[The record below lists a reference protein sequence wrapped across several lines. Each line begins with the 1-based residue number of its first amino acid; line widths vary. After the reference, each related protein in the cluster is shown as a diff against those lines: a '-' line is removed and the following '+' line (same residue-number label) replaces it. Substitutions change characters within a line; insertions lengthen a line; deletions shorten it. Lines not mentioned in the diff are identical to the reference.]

1 MTELI
6 NYGRQQITD
15 EDIQA
20 VVSALKAPCLTQGP
34 LVSEFENRFA
44 EFVGASHAIAVV
56 NATAALHLSVL
67 ALGVGPGQKVL
78 CTPNSFVASS
88 NCVLYSGADVEFV
101 DIDPENFC
109 LDLQKLEEKLSQNP
123 PGTFAGV
130 VAVDFA
136 GYPMNLQRLRGIADK
151 YGIWIIEDACHAP
164 GAKFQ
169 DSTGKWHKSGSGEF
183 ADIATFSF
191 HPVKHIAT
199 GEGGMITTRSSK
211 LAKRLRL
218 LRTHGITKELEEMA
232 QNDGGW
238 FYEMQSLGMNYRIP
252 DILCALGISQLKRID
267 SNLRQRRE
275 IARNYDEAFAGLPI
289 KTPSVPKGINH
300 AYHLYV
306 IRVPQRKELYEHLKS
321 KGIYCQVHYIP
332 IYQQP
337 FYIHKYGV
345 QSFTQMESY
354 YQQAISIPMFH
365 GMTSTQQKRVIDEIR
380 AFFK

>member
-1 MTELI
+1 
-6 NYGRQQITD
+6 
-15 EDIQA
+15 
-20 VVSALKAPCLTQGP
+20 
-34 LVSEFENRFA
+34 
-44 EFVGASHAIAVV
+44 
-56 NATAALHLSVL
+56 
-67 ALGVGPGQKVL
+67 
-78 CTPNSFVASS
+78 
-88 NCVLYSGADVEFV
+88 
-101 DIDPENFC
+101 
-109 LDLQKLEEKLSQNP
+109 
-123 PGTFAGV
+123 
-130 VAVDFA
+130 
-136 GYPMNLQRLRGIADK
+136 
-151 YGIWIIEDACHAP
+151 
-164 GAKFQ
+164 
-169 DSTGKWHKSGSGEF
+169 
-183 ADIATFSF
+183 
-191 HPVKHIAT
+191 
-199 GEGGMITTRSSK
+199 MITTRSSK
-211 LAKRLRL
+211 LAKRLHL

-289 KTPSVPKGINH
+289 KTPSIPKGINH

-345 QSFTQMESY
+345 QSFIQMESY

-365 GMTSTQQKRVIDEIR
+365 GMTSIQQKRVIDEIR